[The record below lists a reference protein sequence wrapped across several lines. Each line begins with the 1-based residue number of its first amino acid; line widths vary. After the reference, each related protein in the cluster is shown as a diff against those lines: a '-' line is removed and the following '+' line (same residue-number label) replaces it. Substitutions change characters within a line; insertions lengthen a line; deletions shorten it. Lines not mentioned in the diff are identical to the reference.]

1 MIWTRIWRAR
11 SDMPKDVR
19 GGFPTHWIRAGSG
32 PREAL
37 LIHCSLGHA
46 GGWARMVAALDDVVS
61 AIAFDLPGHGRS
73 ADWDTDTESQGDIQ
87 SVSLAMAIDLLEDEI
102 QGRPVDVVGHSFG
115 GTVALRLAVERPD
128 LVRSLVLI
136 EPVFFAVVL
145 ADRPDLPARDSA
157 HMTRYRDALQAGDR
171 AAAAQAFT
179 SVWGDGRAWERLPE
193 AQKEAL
199 AARIHLIDAGASA
212 IYDDASGILS
222 SGALER
228 IAVPTL
234 LVKGAQSP
242 ETITVINDGLA
253 RRIPGAVQCAVEG
266 AGHMA
271 PITHPAEVAVAV
283 REFLDRVPI
292 AQPA

>member
-1 MIWTRIWRAR
+1 MTIWTHIWRAS

-19 GGFPTHWIRAGSG
+19 GGFPTHWIKAGSG
-32 PREAL
+32 PRAAL
-37 LIHCSLGHA
+37 MIHCSLGHA
-46 GGWARMVAALDDVVS
+46 GGWARMVAALDDMVS

-73 ADWDTDTESQGDIQ
+73 ADWDERDDIQ
-87 SVSLAMAIDLLEDEI
+87 TVSTAMAVDLLEDVAAGE
-102 QGRPVDVVGHSFG
+102 PVDVIGHSFG

-157 HMTRYRDALQAGDR
+157 HMTRYRDALLAGDR
-171 AAAAQAFT
+171 AAAAEAFT
-179 SVWGDGRAWERLPE
+179 SVWGDGRGWERLPE

-199 AARIHLIDAGASA
+199 ATRIHLIEAGAAA

-222 SGALER
+222 SGALGR

-234 LVKGAQSP
+234 LIKGASSP
-242 ETITVINDGLA
+242 ETISVINDGLA
-253 RRIPGAVQCAVEG
+253 RRIPGAEQLAVEG

-271 PITHPAEVAVAV
+271 PITHPDAVAAAV
-283 REFLDRVPI
+283 RAFLGRVPVG
-292 AQPA
+292 QPA